1 MSYAPSLTRSGT
13 ARTMPNH
20 RAASA
25 YIRARVPFK
34 SGSLTGHRNAAYGL
48 GYLRSA
54 WHPAF
59 YDDANTI
66 DYVVYSYSTPI
77 AWHTPQGWTV
87 PRETYSVTT
96 SGKHMGPLWSGIPR
110 GERVRTRIDAVTVVA
125 TNRLNNSV
133 NGNPRYEVQ
142 LSDGRIALTS
152 SDAAVSYDVS
162 NAARDQRPRYVEF
175 TPAGRISSWTIAP
188 ADNFSER

>member
-1 MSYAPSLTRSGT
+1 MSIPSLTRSGT
-13 ARTMPNH
+13 ARTLPNH

-34 SGSLTGHRNAAYGL
+34 SGSLTGHAYAAYGL

-87 PRETYSVTT
+87 PNETYSVTT

-110 GERVRTRIDAVTVVA
+110 GERVRTRIDAVTVA
-125 TNRLNNSV
+125 SALRLNNSA
-133 NGNPRYEVQ
+133 NGNPRWE
-142 LSDGRIALTS
+142 LTFSDGSRALTS
-152 SDAAVSYDVS
+152 SDASVSYDVENKLRS
-162 NAARDQRPRYVEF
+162 GERLYVDY
-175 TPAGRISSWTIAP
+175 TPAGRISSWTVAP
-188 ADNFSER
+188 ADNFTER